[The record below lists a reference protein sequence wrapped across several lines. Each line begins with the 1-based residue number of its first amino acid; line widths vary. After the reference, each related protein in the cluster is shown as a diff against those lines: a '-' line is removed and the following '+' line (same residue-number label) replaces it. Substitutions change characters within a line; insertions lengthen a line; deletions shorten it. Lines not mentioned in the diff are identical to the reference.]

1 MGFLGHPIFSQT
13 HIVSPHALFSQL
25 IYVYVPS
32 SHYHTHNPPGLVLP
46 ESGRCCWTMLNML
59 FQKKYMS
66 LGPGFIRCFFLIG
79 FHGVP
84 KHKTSFHHP
93 APSPDRKKRGEAKNV
108 PSCWIS
114 SQSSQRI
121 MWFLPAISMP
131 CRYGAEDFN
140 KGHGQRSVHGFIM
153 IYWYSGWFLRGP

>member
-1 MGFLGHPIFSQT
+1 MIINYGISRTSYFQSNPHCFTTCIVLSIDLCLCSLFTLPHPQPTWLGLTQIREMLLNNAE
-13 HIVSPHALFSQL
+13 HAFPKKIHELRARVYTLF
-25 IYVYVPS
+25 
-32 SHYHTHNPPGLVLP
+32 
-46 ESGRCCWTMLNML
+46 
-59 FQKKYMS
+59 
-66 LGPGFIRCFFLIG
+66 FFLIG

-121 MWFLPAISMP
+121 M
-131 CRYGAEDFN
+131 
-140 KGHGQRSVHGFIM
+140 
-153 IYWYSGWFLRGP
+153 